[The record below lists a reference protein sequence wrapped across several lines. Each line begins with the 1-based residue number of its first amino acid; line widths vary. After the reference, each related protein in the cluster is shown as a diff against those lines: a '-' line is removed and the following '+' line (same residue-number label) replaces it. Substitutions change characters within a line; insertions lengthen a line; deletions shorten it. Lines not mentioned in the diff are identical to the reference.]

1 MSYNNETWHAY
12 NLPKENPKNIWNTWH
27 TPWDLVISAF
37 FHKKLA
43 MFATSRNTDIDCI
56 LIRNFKFFFLESL
69 KIVLINM
76 VTILIMPP
84 KLATL
89 RLLEINQF

>member
-1 MSYNNETWHAY
+1 
-12 NLPKENPKNIWNTWH
+12 
-27 TPWDLVISAF
+27 
-37 FHKKLA
+37 
-43 MFATSRNTDIDCI
+43 MFATSRNTDIDCV

-76 VTILIMPP
+76 VTILIMSP